1 MLVFK
6 TSLKLKKFLDSKGV
20 SVGLIPTMGA
30 LHTGHLSLVERAFE
44 ENDYVVISIYINPT
58 QFNNLSDFKNYPQNQ
73 KKDISL
79 LKPFRKKIIV
89 YIPENEEIYPN
100 GIKSNSYDFG
110 SLDQHMEGKFRDNHF
125 NGVATVVEALF
136 KNTTPNKAYFGEKD
150 FQQFKIIKSLV
161 EQKRINTKLIL
172 CPIVREKN
180 GLALSSRNKHLNSI
194 QKKLAPSIYSTL
206 KKIKRIYNQHD
217 VSELEKIFINQIEGS
232 KLLKVEYF
240 CIASENDLIPIKN
253 IVNNKNFRVF
263 VAVYVGQ
270 IRLIDNIKLY

>member
-89 YIPENEEIYPN
+89 YIPENKEIYPN

-180 GLALSSRNKHLNSI
+180 GLALSSRNKYLNSS
-194 QKKLAPSIYSTL
+194 QKKLASSIHFTL
-206 KKIKRIYNQHD
+206 KKIKRIYDQYD
-217 VSELEKIFINQIEGS
+217 VNELEKIFIDKIEDS
-232 KLLKVEYF
+232 KQLKVEYF
-240 CIASENDLIPIKN
+240 CIASENDLIPVKN

-263 VAVYVGQ
+263 VAVSVGQ
-270 IRLIDNIKLY
+270 TRLIDNIKL

>member
-89 YIPENEEIYPN
+89 YIPENKEIYPN

-161 EQKRINTKLIL
+161 KQKRINTKLIL

-180 GLALSSRNKHLNSI
+180 GLALSSRNKYLNSS
-194 QKKLAPSIYSTL
+194 QKKLASSIHFTL
-206 KKIKRIYNQHD
+206 KKIKRIYDQYD
-217 VSELEKIFINQIEGS
+217 VNELEKIFIDKIEDS
-232 KLLKVEYF
+232 KQLKVEYF

-253 IVNNKNFRVF
+253 IENNKNFRVF

-270 IRLIDNIKLY
+270 TRLIDNIKLY

>member
-30 LHTGHLSLVERAFE
+30 LHKGHLSLVERAFE

-89 YIPENEEIYPN
+89 YIPENKEIYPN

-110 SLDQHMEGKFRDNHF
+110 SLDQHMEGKFRDKHF

-180 GLALSSRNKHLNSI
+180 GLALSSRNKYLNSS
-194 QKKLAPSIYSTL
+194 QKKLASSIHFTL
-206 KKIKRIYNQHD
+206 KKIKRIYDQYD
-217 VSELEKIFINQIEGS
+217 VNELEKIFIDKIEDS
-232 KLLKVEYF
+232 KQLKVEYF

-253 IVNNKNFRVF
+253 IANNKNFRVF

-270 IRLIDNIKLY
+270 TRLIDNIKLY

>member
-20 SVGLIPTMGA
+20 SVGLIPTMGG
-30 LHTGHLSLVERAFE
+30 LHKGHLSLVERAFE
-44 ENDYVVISIYINPT
+44 ENDYVVTSIYINPT

-79 LKPFRKKIIV
+79 LKPFSKKIIV
-89 YIPENEEIYPN
+89 YIPENKEIYPN

-180 GLALSSRNKHLNSI
+180 GLALSSRNKYLNSS
-194 QKKLAPSIYSTL
+194 QKKLASSIHFTL
-206 KKIKRIYNQHD
+206 KKIKRIYDQYD
-217 VSELEKIFINQIEGS
+217 VNELEKIFIDKIEDS
-232 KLLKVEYF
+232 KQLKVEYF

-270 IRLIDNIKLY
+270 TRLIDNIKLY

>member
-20 SVGLIPTMGA
+20 NVALVPTMGA
-30 LHTGHLSLVERAFE
+30 LHRGHLSLVKRAFV

-89 YIPENEEIYPN
+89 YIPENKEIYPN

-180 GLALSSRNKHLNSI
+180 GLALSSRNKYLNSS
-194 QKKLAPSIYSTL
+194 QKKLASSIHFTL
-206 KKIKRIYNQHD
+206 KKIKRIYDQYD
-217 VSELEKIFINQIEGS
+217 VNELEKIFIDKIEDS
-232 KLLKVEYF
+232 KQLKVEYF

-270 IRLIDNIKLY
+270 TRLIDNIKLY

>member
-1 MLVFK
+1 MLVFE

-89 YIPENEEIYPN
+89 YIPENKEIYPN

-180 GLALSSRNKHLNSI
+180 GLALSSRNKYLNSS
-194 QKKLAPSIYSTL
+194 QKKLASSIHFTL
-206 KKIKRIYNQHD
+206 KKIKRIYDQYD
-217 VSELEKIFINQIEGS
+217 VNELEKIFIDKIEDS
-232 KLLKVEYF
+232 KQLKVEYF

-270 IRLIDNIKLY
+270 TRLIDNIKLY

>member
-6 TSLKLKKFLDSKGV
+6 TSLKLKKFLNSKGV

-79 LKPFRKKIIV
+79 LKPFSKKIIV
-89 YIPENEEIYPN
+89 YIPENKEIYPN

-150 FQQFKIIKSLV
+150 FQQFQIIKSLV
-161 EQKRINTKLIL
+161 EQKKINTKLIL
-172 CPIVREKN
+172 CPIVREKS
-180 GLALSSRNKHLNSI
+180 GLALSSRNKQLNST
-194 QKKLAPSIYSTL
+194 QKKLASSIHFTL
-206 KKIKRIYNQHD
+206 KKIKRIYNQYD
-217 VSELEKIFINQIEGS
+217 VNELEKIFIDKIEDS
-232 KLLKVEYF
+232 KQLKVEYF

-253 IVNNKNFRVF
+253 IVNNKNLRVF

-270 IRLIDNIKLY
+270 TRLIDNIKLY

>member
-6 TSLKLKKFLDSKGV
+6 TSLKLKKFLNSKGV

-79 LKPFRKKIIV
+79 LKPFSNKIIV
-89 YIPENEEIYPN
+89 YIPENIEIYPN

-180 GLALSSRNKHLNSI
+180 GLALSSRNKYLNSS
-194 QKKLAPSIYSTL
+194 QKKLASSIHFTL
-206 KKIKRIYNQHD
+206 KKIKRIYDQYD
-217 VSELEKIFINQIEGS
+217 VNELEKIFIDKIEDS
-232 KLLKVEYF
+232 KQLKVEYF

-253 IVNNKNFRVF
+253 KVNNKNFRVF

-270 IRLIDNIKLY
+270 TRLIDNIKLY

>member
-6 TSLKLKKFLDSKGV
+6 TSLKLKKFLNSKGV
-20 SVGLIPTMGA
+20 SVGLVPTMGA

-79 LKPFRKKIIV
+79 LKPFNKKIIV
-89 YIPENEEIYPN
+89 YIPENKEIYPN

-161 EQKRINTKLIL
+161 EQKKLIL
-172 CPIVREKN
+172 
-180 GLALSSRNKHLNSI
+180 S
-194 QKKLAPSIYSTL
+194 
-206 KKIKRIYNQHD
+206 
-217 VSELEKIFINQIEGS
+217 
-232 KLLKVEYF
+232 
-240 CIASENDLIPIKN
+240 
-253 IVNNKNFRVF
+253 
-263 VAVYVGQ
+263 
-270 IRLIDNIKLY
+270 

>member
-79 LKPFRKKIIV
+79 LKPFSKKIIV
-89 YIPENEEIYPN
+89 YIPENKEIYPN

-217 VSELEKIFINQIEGS
+217 VSELEKIFINQIEDS
-232 KLLKVEYF
+232 KQLKVEYF

-270 IRLIDNIKLY
+270 TRLIDNIKLY